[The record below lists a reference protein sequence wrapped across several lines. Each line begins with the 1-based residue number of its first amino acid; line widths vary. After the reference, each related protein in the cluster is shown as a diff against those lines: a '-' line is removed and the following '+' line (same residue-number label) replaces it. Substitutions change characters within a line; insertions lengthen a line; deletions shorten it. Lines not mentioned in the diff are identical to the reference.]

1 MANEKGLIQVPSR
14 YSVEE
19 TLQRLQSTFAAKG
32 LQVFALIDHS
42 GEAAKAGLKMRPTK
56 LVVFGSPKGGT
67 PLMVAAPSLAIDLPM
82 KALVAE
88 DENGKVWLTYNSPA
102 YLKQRHG
109 VPDDLIKNLAGA
121 GPLMEKAVE

>member
-1 MANEKGLIQVPSR
+1 MTNEKGLIQAPSR

-19 TLQRLQSTFAAKG
+19 TLQRLQSVFATKG

-42 GEAAKAGLKMRPTK
+42 GEAAKVGLKMRPTK
-56 LVVFGSPKGGT
+56 VLIFGSPKSGT

-88 DENGKVWLTYNSPA
+88 DENGKVWLTYNSPE
-102 YLKQRHG
+102 YLKQRHN
-109 VPDDLIKNLAGA
+109 VPEDLIKNLAGA

>member
-1 MANEKGLIQVPSR
+1 MANEKGLIQVPSH

-19 TLQRLQSTFAAKG
+19 TLQRLQSVFATKG

-42 GEAAKAGLKMRPTK
+42 GEAAKVGLKMRPTK
-56 LVVFGSPKGGT
+56 VLIFGSPKGGT
-67 PLMVAAPSLAIDLPM
+67 PLMDAAPSLAIDLPM

-88 DENGKVWLTYNSPA
+88 DENGKVWLTYNNPD

-109 VPDDLIKNLAGA
+109 VPDDLVKNLAGA